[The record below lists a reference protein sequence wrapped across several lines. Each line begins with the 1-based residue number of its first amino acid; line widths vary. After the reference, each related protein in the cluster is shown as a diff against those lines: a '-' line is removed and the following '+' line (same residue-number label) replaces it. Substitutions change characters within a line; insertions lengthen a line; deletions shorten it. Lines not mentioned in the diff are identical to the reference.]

1 MKSITFQVP
10 NYKLKWET
18 KEDQVLIVQVI
29 LTNNQVEEII
39 MEIQH
44 IPSIVLNMPTKIQ
57 QEEMLMEIQHMI
69 DSV

>member
-1 MKSITFQVP
+1 MIYYIP

-29 LTNNQVEEII
+29 LTNNLVEEII

-44 IPSIVLNMPTKIQ
+44 IPRTVHNMPTKIQ
-57 QEEMLMEIQHMI
+57 QEEMLLEIQRMI